1 MKHELT
7 GRFLKAKKDRPVG
20 ISIQIGEFVEI
31 QANGKGKTHNG
42 SNWNCFPIQSDY
54 FELMPE
60 GFKPPSTVDRSSLK
74 YPEKGEYFVTLQ
86 VESSSGTAC
95 AKNNF
100 VFKQRED
107 AAYSKP
113 VTDTRGSSGNG
124 NSCIS
129 FDLKKDLKAWRFAT
143 KEEIAEYDRLG
154 IPYDVTTLKTK
165 SNLEKAARL
174 YPIGTVYIPLDTD
187 GDPYSDEYRS
197 ERAPEALDL
206 GIDVGYGYVYHYATA
221 KWAEIVTKDATVTT
235 TEPVPSI
242 HHGGFKVGDK
252 VSCSGMSGII
262 VGFDT
267 DISENICVEAGTEPR
282 EARETNN
289 GLYNELGE
297 KLPTFMTIDRIWRT
311 ASSLTLIS
319 SVSSETKSSDIL
331 KALPEKWSVQITS
344 ESREALGRWRDAG
357 TLNNNPGYCL
367 SYHNGAKGYYCDSFN
382 ADFPLITFEQFE
394 EHVLGISKVETEEKP
409 SSESTVKK
417 FPEKW
422 FIRGSAEFSKLVGPS
437 ASINGD
443 LSSKCYWLK
452 EKPFIRNSIDWGCSS
467 DAPSGYTEVTFS
479 ELEDHLNLSSFAEES
494 AEYIECINSG
504 KSYPLHSRAES
515 FGCTRYARKVLTEGR
530 IYKVIRKVQISD
542 STPGYSCTDGEL
554 DYLISE
560 NGTRRSTFSAY
571 EAQNKLS
578 QPAKN
583 MTPSEKL
590 EYKIGDLFRVV
601 NSGDFS
607 TLVGFSAGE
616 IIRFEKDDGSICPR
630 FTSVTSGKSAYKNLN
645 SLERYVQE
653 YWYFNDETISESEFA
668 DMLEFLTKR
677 GYTFRKHAGF
687 PLSFSSFK
695 AEGYLRADDSFPM
708 TFSIDNNSQ
717 NADVSKSRSDFGLS
731 ATPAVKH
738 WIPEVGEHAVM
749 LHAGGYG
756 YHPDNNG
763 CVALIKSVGTRSL
776 GSGSKKRT
784 VPSIEGTILNPKRS
798 TYSVNFTNIPVH
810 LENDD
815 VICRKATTQEILAA
829 QNVRRVPDLL
839 VGHWY
844 KYKGWY
850 LKFDRITSEN
860 IVRSSEHINAA
871 GAYIT
876 IDVGW
881 GTYDS
886 IFQSLIVPMTF
897 TDMEKVF
904 EAFGIK
910 DIHLT
915 YRDLIPGVWYSSK
928 NTYSSRSDCF
938 KFHHMKGETRVF
950 YSECVIGGTWRNGM
964 GDWGMVKDL
973 YVTPKEHLR
982 DVLPHDH
989 PDLSTGTASSGNALN
1004 TLELL
1009 PMRVKI

>member
-1 MKHELT
+1 MEHELT

-20 ISIQIGEFVEI
+20 ILIQTGEFVEI

-100 VFKQRED
+100 IFKQRED
-107 AAYSKP
+107 ADFSKP
-113 VTDTRGSSGNG
+113 VTDTHGSSGNG

-154 IPYDVTTLKTK
+154 IPYDVTTLKTE
-165 SNLEKAARL
+165 SDLEKAARL
-174 YPIGTVYIPLDTD
+174 YPIGTVYIPLTTG
-187 GDPYSDEYRS
+187 GDPYSNEYRS
-197 ERAPEALDL
+197 ERAPKALDP

-267 DISENICVEAGTEPR
+267 DISGNICVEVGTEPR

-297 KLPTFMTIDRIWRT
+297 KLPTFMTIDRRWKT

-319 SVSSETKSSDIL
+319 SVSSETKS
-331 KALPEKWSVQITS
+331 
-344 ESREALGRWRDAG
+344 
-357 TLNNNPGYCL
+357 
-367 SYHNGAKGYYCDSFN
+367 
-382 ADFPLITFEQFE
+382 
-394 EHVLGISKVETEEKP
+394 EEKP
-409 SSESTVKK
+409 NSESTVKK

-437 ASINGD
+437 ASINGN

-452 EKPFIRNSIDWGCSS
+452 GVLFAKNSRDWGCSS

-479 ELEDHLNLSSFAEES
+479 ELEAHLGLSTSAEEPV
-494 AEYIECINSG
+494 EYIECINSG
-504 KSYPLHSRAES
+504 KSYPSHSRAES
-515 FGCTRYARKVLTEGR
+515 LGCTRYARKALTEGR
-530 IYKVIRKVQISD
+530 IYKVIRRIQIIG

-590 EYKIGDLFRVV
+590 GYKIGDLFRVV
-601 NSGDFS
+601 NSGNFS
-607 TLVGFSAGE
+607 TGE

-630 FTSVTSGKSAYKNLN
+630 FTSVSSGRTAYKDLN

-653 YWYFNDETISESEFA
+653 YWYFNDSTITESEFA
-668 DMLEFLTKR
+668 DILESLTR
-677 GYTFRKHAGF
+677 NGYNFRKHAGF

-717 NADVSKSRSDFGLS
+717 SANVRKSRSDFGLS

-763 CVALIKSVGTRSL
+763 CIALIKSVGTRTL
-776 GSGSKKRT
+776 GSGSNKRA
-784 VPSIEGTILNPKRS
+784 VPSIGGTILNPKRS
-798 TYSVNFTNIPVH
+798 TDSVNFTNIPVH

-829 QNVRRVPDLL
+829 QNVRRAPDLL

-860 IVRSSEHINAA
+860 IVRSSEHINAD

-938 KFHHMKGETRVF
+938 KFHHMKGETQVF
-950 YSECVIGGTWRNGM
+950 YSECVINDTWSNGM

>member
-1 MKHELT
+1 MAHELT

-20 ISIQIGEFVEI
+20 IAIQIGEFVEI

-42 SNWNCFPIQSDY
+42 SNWNCIPVQSDY
-54 FELMPE
+54 FELMPK
-60 GFKPPSTVDRSSLK
+60 GFKPSSTVDRSSLK

-107 AAYSKP
+107 ADFSKP
-113 VTDTRGSSGNG
+113 VTDIRGSSGNS

-129 FDLKKDLKAWRFAT
+129 FDLKRDLKAWRFAT
-143 KEEIAEYDRLG
+143 KEEIAAYDRLG
-154 IPYDVTTLKTK
+154 IPYDVTTLKASSVFKFEIGDIVCVTSRGRGHQDTSNRELTIVERGETAYCKGVGYRVEPPTGNALSSQYKGFNGEDSYTLIRKASK
-165 SNLEKAARL
+165 SMESTLEKAARL
-174 YPIGTVYIPLDTD
+174 YPIGTVYIPLDTA

-197 ERAPEALDL
+197 ERAPKALDL

-221 KWAEIVTKDATVTT
+221 EWAEVVTKDATTT
-235 TEPVPSI
+235 ETEPVPSI

-252 VSCSGMSGII
+252 VSCAGMSGVI

-267 DISENICVEAGTEPR
+267 DISGNICVEAGKEPR

-297 KLPTFMTIDRIWRT
+297 KLPTFMTIDRRWRT

-319 SVSSETKSSDIL
+319 SVSSETKS
-331 KALPEKWSVQITS
+331 
-344 ESREALGRWRDAG
+344 
-357 TLNNNPGYCL
+357 
-367 SYHNGAKGYYCDSFN
+367 
-382 ADFPLITFEQFE
+382 
-394 EHVLGISKVETEEKP
+394 EEKP
-409 SSESTVKK
+409 ST
-417 FPEKW
+417 
-422 FIRGSAEFSKLVGPS
+422 
-437 ASINGD
+437 
-443 LSSKCYWLK
+443 
-452 EKPFIRNSIDWGCSS
+452 
-467 DAPSGYTEVTFS
+467 
-479 ELEDHLNLSSFAEES
+479 EES
-494 AEYIECINSG
+494 VEYIECINSG
-504 KSYPLHSRAES
+504 KSYSSHSRAES
-515 FGCTRYARKVLTEGR
+515 LGCTRYARKSLTEGR

-542 STPGYSCTDGEL
+542 RTPGYSCTDGEL

-560 NGTRRSTFSAY
+560 NGTRRSTLSAY

-590 EYKIGDLFRVV
+590 GYKIGDLFRVV
-601 NSGDFS
+601 NSGNFS
-607 TLVGFSAGE
+607 TGE
-616 IIRFEKDDGSICPR
+616 IIRFGKDDGSICPR
-630 FTSVTSGKSAYKNLN
+630 FTSVTSGRTAYKDLN

-653 YWYFNDETISESEFA
+653 YWYFNDATITESEFA
-668 DMLEFLTKR
+668 DILESLTR
-677 GYTFRKHAGF
+677 NGYNFRKHAGF

-695 AEGYLRADDSFPM
+695 AGGYLRADDSFPM

-717 NADVSKSRSDFGLS
+717 SADVRKSRSDFGLS

-776 GSGSKKRT
+776 GYGSKKRT
-784 VPSIEGTILNPKRS
+784 VPSIGGTILNPKRS
-798 TYSVNFTNIPVH
+798 TDSVNFTNIPVH
-810 LENDD
+810 LENDK
-815 VICRKATTQEILAA
+815 VICRKATSQEILAA

-844 KYKGWY
+844 KYKGCY

-860 IVRSSEHINAA
+860 IVKSSEHINAD
-871 GAYIT
+871 GFHIT
-876 IDVGW
+876 TDVGW

-886 IFQSLIVPMTF
+886 IFQSLIVLMTF

-910 DIHLT
+910 DIHPT
-915 YRDLIPGVWYSSK
+915 YRDLVPGVWYSSK
-928 NTYSSRSDCF
+928 NSYSSRSDCF
-938 KFHHMKGETRVF
+938 KFHHMQGETQVF
-950 YSECVIGGTWRNGM
+950 YSECVINDTWRNGM
-964 GDWGMVKDL
+964 DDWGMVKDL
-973 YVTPKEHLR
+973 YVTPKEHLHR
-982 DVLPHDH
+982 FLPHDH
-989 PDLSTGTASSGNALN
+989 PDLSTGTASSGNALS

>member
-1 MKHELT
+1 MEHELT

-20 ISIQIGEFVEI
+20 IPIQIGGFVEI
-31 QANGKGKTHNG
+31 QANGKGKTYNG
-42 SNWNCFPIQSDY
+42 SGWDCIPIQSDY

-107 AAYSKP
+107 AAFSKP
-113 VTDTRGSSGNG
+113 VTDIRGSSGNG

-129 FDLKKDLKAWRFAT
+129 FDLKRDLKAWRFAT

-154 IPYDVTTLKTK
+154 IPYDVTTLKTE

-174 YPIGTVYIPLDTD
+174 YPIGTVYIPLTD
-187 GDPYSDEYRS
+187 GGDPYNGIYRS
-197 ERAPEALDL
+197 ERAPKALDL
-206 GIDVGYGYVYHYATA
+206 GIDVGYGYVYNYATA
-221 KWAEIVTKDATVTT
+221 KWAEVVTKIVSETNLEKAKRLYPKGTKFKSASSGQIYESTDPHNEYASGNIDCGSDYVYRKDLDQWAEIVIEDTPKVIP
-235 TEPVPSI
+235 EVPKRTI

-252 VSCSGMSGII
+252 VSCSGMFGII

-267 DISENICVEAGTEPR
+267 DISGNICVEAGKEPR

-297 KLPTFMTIDRIWRT
+297 KLPTFMTIDRRWRT

-319 SVSSETKSSDIL
+319 SVSSETKS
-331 KALPEKWSVQITS
+331 
-344 ESREALGRWRDAG
+344 
-357 TLNNNPGYCL
+357 
-367 SYHNGAKGYYCDSFN
+367 
-382 ADFPLITFEQFE
+382 
-394 EHVLGISKVETEEKP
+394 EEKP
-409 SSESTVKK
+409 NSESTVKK

-437 ASINGD
+437 ASINGN

-452 EKPFIRNSIDWGCSS
+452 GVLFARNSRDWGCSGN
-467 DAPSGYTEVTFS
+467 APVGYTEVTFS
-479 ELEDHLNLSSFAEES
+479 ELEAHLNLSSFAEES

-504 KSYPLHSRAES
+504 KSYPSHSRAES
-515 FGCTRYARKVLTEGR
+515 LGCTRYAKKALTEGR
-530 IYKVIRKVQISD
+530 IYKVIRRVQIIGSI
-542 STPGYSCTDGEL
+542 PGYSCTDGEL

-578 QPAKN
+578 QSAEN

-590 EYKIGDLFRVV
+590 GYKIGDLFRVV
-601 NSGDFS
+601 SSGNFS
-607 TLVGFSAGE
+607 TGE

-630 FTSVTSGKSAYKNLN
+630 FTSVTSGVTVYKDLN

-653 YWYFNDETISESEFA
+653 YWYFNDATITESEFA
-668 DMLEFLTKR
+668 DILESLTR
-677 GYTFRKHAGF
+677 NGYNFRKHAGF

-717 NADVSKSRSDFGLS
+717 SADVRKSRSDFGLS

-763 CVALIKSVGTRSL
+763 CVALIKSVGTRTL
-776 GSGSKKRT
+776 GSGSKKCT

-798 TYSVNFTNIPVH
+798 TDSVNFTNIPVH
-810 LENDD
+810 LENNEI
-815 VICRKATTQEILAA
+815 ICRKATSQEILAA

-844 KYKGWY
+844 KYKGCY

-860 IVRSSEHINAA
+860 IVKSSEHINAD
-871 GAYIT
+871 GFYIT
-876 IDVGW
+876 TDGSW

-886 IFQSLIVPMTF
+886 IFQSHIVPMTF
-897 TDMEKVF
+897 TDKEKVF

-910 DIHLT
+910 DIHPT
-915 YRDLIPGVWYSSK
+915 CHDLIPGVWYSSK
-928 NTYSSRSDCF
+928 GSYSSKDDSF
-938 KFHHMKGETRVF
+938 KFHHMIGETNVF
-950 YSECVIGGTWRNGM
+950 YSECVINGKLVKGM

-982 DVLPHDH
+982 RFLPYDH
-989 PDLSTGTASSGNALN
+989 PDLSTGTASSENALN